1 MVRLFNVGR
10 PQTRERPVHD
20 SGPEPVY
27 CCSIKHKDS
36 ISADVRQMV
45 RFPTDMLPAVIS
57 REMGKVENEI
67 IKL

>member
-1 MVRLFNVGR
+1 MWVALR
-10 PQTRERPVHD
+10 PERPVHD

-27 CCSIKHKDS
+27 CCSIKHKGS

-45 RFPTDMLPAVIS
+45 RFPTDTLPAVIS